1 MSNPLIAQK
10 QDSTNWHTGI
20 NLIDDA
26 AACYDGVS
34 SGSWVEGGIGAIGA
48 GLDLLTVAMN
58 PVGTLISYGL
68 NWLIE
73 HVKPLKDALD
83 HLAGDA
89 DQIAAYSA
97 TWANVGKAV
106 GDAAKNLGDAV
117 GRDTASWT
125 GSAADA
131 YRQHAQNKTN
141 ALQTAATC
149 ANTISTAVKIVGV
162 ITGAVR
168 GLVRDMVTQA
178 IGDFIQDALEEV
190 FSLGLG
196 TPVVVAQVVEQVAQ
210 WTEKIGAVIKKLIN
224 SVEALR
230 PLMSKLEELWG
241 AVQKIMAALH
251 GHVEEPHISG
261 EGAGGTHVS
270 SAEPH
275 TSTGPHESTPHD
287 STTPSGA
294 HDPSVPGDGTA
305 PSGAHDPAHTSGD
318 GPVTREPGGGQKSEG
333 NGGCDGKGGDPVDTV
348 SGQMIT
354 SDTDVDLPGL
364 LPLTLL
370 RAYASGYE
378 GGNLHGPGWSSTV
391 DQRLELDATD
401 VRYFGDDAQV
411 LRYPHPGADGAPV
424 MPRFGAR
431 WPLHWNAD
439 TDTYVIHDPDTGW
452 SRHFGASVAEGVR
465 PITALTDRNDH
476 RVTYEHDD
484 RGLPTAVRHSG
495 GYHVVVDTVDGPSGP
510 RLGGYR
516 VIEDGRAVPVVS
528 FEYDSRGRLTDIIN
542 SSGLPF
548 RYEYDDA
555 DRITAWTDR
564 NGYIYRYFYREDGR
578 VTRGEGL
585 GGFLNATFEYDLENR
600 ISTVINSLGH
610 TTRFHYDEHDH
621 VTRIVD
627 PLGNVEHLEFD
638 LYHRL
643 LSHTDPL
650 GNTTRWIRNAH
661 GEPIRVE
668 FPDGTS
674 TSVDYDERWLMPA
687 RITEPGGAVW
697 QHQYSDRGNVIATTD
712 PVGATVTSTLDER
725 GHVVAS
731 TDPDGQQ
738 WHYTSDGAGRPLS
751 VTSPTG
757 ATNRYDMDGFG
768 RLRTATDSHGATT
781 RYGWT
786 IEGRLAWQVM
796 PDGAREELRYDPEG
810 NLVRSQTAAGGVV
823 TFEVGPFNLPIAR
836 TGEDGTR
843 YTFTYDTELRLVRV
857 TNPLGLTWDYEYDPC
872 GNLVRESDFTGRAV
886 TYRYDAANR
895 QIARGSEAG
904 QSITFVLDARG
915 RVLTQEAEGEE
926 PTRFEYDE
934 AGRVRRVR
942 NGATELV
949 YQRDPLGRP
958 LVESVNG
965 RAMRNEYDLMGRRV
979 RRVTPSGVESVW
991 SYTPLRKA
999 ASLTGTGG
1007 TVTFDHDPS
1016 GREISRQFGAATLTQ
1031 EYDVSGLLTSQR
1043 LWAVSPTDPTTRQPI
1058 QQRTYRYR
1066 PDGLVT
1072 AMTDQLRGNRV
1083 YELTRAGRVTTVS
1096 AATWTERYAYDALG
1110 NLATAD
1116 PGAPSDAAGPR
1127 VVEGFF
1133 LRSAGRSTYDYDTA
1147 GRLVRETRRTLS
1159 GQRLVWTY
1167 AWNALNQLVG
1177 VTTPNRQRWQY
1188 DYDALGRRAV
1198 KRRVDD
1204 AGAVLDET
1212 TFSWDGAN
1220 LAEEV
1225 RSTRGEHDALVT
1237 ATTWDHLGATEPVAQ
1252 TSRSWLSHAP
1262 SEIIDIRFDAIITDL
1277 VGTPMELVTPDGRI
1291 SWHQTSS
1298 LWGRLLSVSAE
1309 NGVDC
1314 PLRFAGQYHDRE
1326 TGLHYNFHRYYDPQ
1340 TARYLTP
1347 DPLGLSPSP
1356 NHYSYVAN
1364 PLVLTDPFGLAQQR
1378 NALGQYAPDPNRP
1391 PGTHNRDTEYP
1402 GGYRQ
1407 STHDEMATKWTLEG
1421 RAQGGVPVD
1430 ARGVKIPP
1438 DQLTWVD
1445 ARGRKIPYDQL
1456 TYDHNP
1462 PVVQHWIDEGHN
1474 QSRAERNDW
1483 YNNTDDMQAMSRSEN
1498 SSKGAKLTEQY
1509 SDQAPGPNYSC
1520 S

>member
-1 MSNPLIAQK
+1 VSNPLIAQK

-83 HLAGDA
+83 QLAGDA

-106 GDAAKNLGDAV
+106 DDAAKNLSDAV
-117 GRDTASWT
+117 GRDLADWAGPAS
-125 GSAADA
+125 DA
-131 YRQHAQNKTN
+131 YRQHAQNM
-141 ALQTAATC
+141 ASSLQTAATC

-251 GHVEEPHISG
+251 GHVEEPHIPG
-261 EGAGGTHVS
+261 EGTHVS

-275 TSTGPHESTPHD
+275 TSTGPHESAPH
-287 STTPSGA
+287 
-294 HDPSVPGDGTA
+294 DGTA
-305 PSGAHDPAHTSGD
+305 PSGAHDPSVGDGTAPSSAHDGTHTSGSD
-318 GPVTREPGGGQKSEG
+318 GTPTREPGGGQKSEG

-354 SDTDVDLPGL
+354 SDTDVALPGL

-370 RAYASGYE
+370 RAYASDYE
-378 GGNLHGPGWSSTV
+378 GGNLHGPGWSATM

-411 LRYPHPGADGAPV
+411 LRYPYPGADGVPV

-431 WPLHWNAD
+431 WPLRWDAD
-439 TDTYVIHDPDTGW
+439 TDTYVIHDPETGW
-452 SRHFGASVAEGVR
+452 SRHFAASVTDGVR
-465 PITALTDRNDH
+465 PITALTDRNGH
-476 RVTYEHDD
+476 RITYEHDE

-510 RLGGYR
+510 RLAGYR
-516 VIEDGRAVPVVS
+516 VVEDDRAIPVVS
-528 FEYDSRGRLTDIIN
+528 FEYDARGRLTGIIN
-542 SSGLPF
+542 SSGMPF
-548 RYEYDDA
+548 RYEHDDA
-555 DRITAWTDR
+555 DRITGWTDR
-564 NGYIYRYFYREDGR
+564 NGYRYQYFYREDGR
-578 VTRGEGL
+578 VARGEGL
-585 GGFLNATFEYDLENR
+585 GGFLNATFEYDLANR
-600 ISTVINSLGH
+600 ISTVVNSLGH

-621 VTRIVD
+621 ITQVVD
-627 PLGNVEHLEFD
+627 PLGNVERTEFD
-638 LYHRL
+638 MYHRL
-643 LSHTDPL
+643 LSYTDPL
-650 GNTTRWIRNAH
+650 GNTTRWVRNEH
-661 GEPIRVE
+661 GDPVRVE

-674 TSVDYDERWLMPA
+674 TSVDYDERWLMPT
-687 RITEPGGAVW
+687 RIAEPGGAVW
-697 QHQYSDRGNVIATTD
+697 QHRYNDTGNLVETTD
-712 PVGATVTSTLDER
+712 PVGATFTSTVDER
-725 GHVVAS
+725 GHVV
-731 TDPDGQQ
+731 TTTEPDGRH
-738 WHYTSDGAGRPLS
+738 WLFASNGAGRPLS
-751 VTSPTG
+751 ATAPTG
-757 ATNRYDMDGFG
+757 ATSRYDIDGFG
-768 RLRTATDSHGATT
+768 RLRTMTDAHGATT

-786 IEGRLAWQVM
+786 VEGRLAWQIT
-796 PDGAREELRYDPEG
+796 PDGEREELHYDPEG
-810 NLVRSQTAAGGVV
+810 NLVRSQTATGAVV
-823 TFEVGPFNLPIAR
+823 TFQVGPFNLPITR

-843 YTFTYDTELRLVRV
+843 YTFAYDTELRLVRV
-857 TNPLGLTWDYEYDPC
+857 TNPLGLTWDYEYDPA
-872 GNLVRESDFTGRAV
+872 GNLVRESDFTGRAI
-886 TYRYDAANR
+886 TYRYDAAKR
-895 QIARGSEAG
+895 QVARSPEVG
-904 QSITFVLDARG
+904 QTITFVRDARG
-915 RVLTQEAEGEE
+915 RVLTQEVEGEE

-934 AGRVRRVR
+934 AGRVRRAR
-942 NGATELV
+942 NGATDLS
-949 YQRDPLGRP
+949 YQRDLMGRP

-965 RAMRNEYDLMGRRV
+965 RAVRSEFDLMGRRV
-979 RRVTPSGVESVW
+979 RRSTPSGVESVW
-991 SYTPLRKA
+991 RYTPLRQA
-999 ASLTGTGG
+999 ASLAGTAGALA
-1007 TVTFDHDPS
+1007 FEHDPS
-1016 GREISRQFGAATLTQ
+1016 GREITRQFGTATLTQ
-1031 EYDVSGLLTSQR
+1031 EYDVSGLLTAQR
-1043 LWAVSPTDPTTRQPI
+1043 LWATTPADPTRRSI
-1058 QQRTYRYR
+1058 QQRTYHYR

-1072 AMTDQLRGNRV
+1072 ATTDQLRGNRV
-1083 YELTRAGRVTTVS
+1083 YELTPAGRVTAVN
-1096 AATWTERYAYDALG
+1096 AASWTERYAYDALG
-1110 NLATAD
+1110 NLAAAD

-1127 VVEGFF
+1127 VVDGFM
-1133 LRSAGRSTYDYDTA
+1133 LRSAGRSTYDYDA
-1147 GRLVRETRRTLS
+1147 VGRLVRETRRTAS

-1167 AWNALNQLVG
+1167 TWNGLNQLVS
-1177 VTTPNRQRWQY
+1177 VATPNGQRWQY
-1188 DYDALGRRAV
+1188 DYDALGRRAA
-1198 KRRVDD
+1198 KRRLHE

-1225 RSTRGEHDALVT
+1225 RSTRGEQNALVT
-1237 ATTWDHLGATEPVAQ
+1237 ATTWDYLGATEPVAQ
-1252 TSRSWLSHAP
+1252 TSRSWLAHAP
-1262 SEIIDIRFDAIITDL
+1262 SEIVDSRFHAIITDL
-1277 VGTPMELVTPDGRI
+1277 VGTPMELVTPDGRVA
-1291 SWHQTSS
+1291 WHQTSS
-1298 LWGRLLSVSAE
+1298 LWGGQLSVSAE

-1326 TGLHYNFHRYYDPQ
+1326 TGLHYNFHRYYDPK

-1347 DPLGLSPSP
+1347 DPLGLHPSP
-1356 NHYSYVAN
+1356 NHYAYVAN
-1364 PLVLTDPFGLAQQR
+1364 PLILFDPFGLNPNQPR
-1378 NALGQYAPDPNRP
+1378 NNLGQYQSDPNRVP
-1391 PGTHNRDTEYP
+1391 TVHSRDTEYP
-1402 GGYRQ
+1402 KNYADA
-1407 STHDEMATKWTLEG
+1407 THEHMVKNWTVEGQAAGKWPVDTSGVKVPRENLTWFD
-1421 RAQGGVPVD
+1421 AQGNI
-1430 ARGVKIPP
+1430 IPKGE
-1438 DQLTWVD
+1438 V
-1445 ARGRKIPYDQL
+1445 

-1474 QSRAERNDW
+1474 QTAGQREAW
-1483 YNNTDDMQAMSRSEN
+1483 YNKTDGMEAMSRSEN
-1498 SSKGAKLTEQY
+1498 SSKGAKLKERY
-1509 SDQAPGPNYSC
+1509 SDKALGPKYSC